1 MKMCLKIVGGPDRG
15 RLFQLEPGKL
25 LVVGRGQQS
34 DTRINDP
41 SVSRIHFEI
50 TADDDSATI
59 VDRGSTGGTYVDG
72 KQVQTRRVQPG
83 KIIKAGD
90 SEFAIAI
97 VSDDSEATIA
107 PPAMENR
114 TRVRPLAELV
124 DSVFGDYELTQI
136 IGQGTSG
143 MVFKAVDL
151 KKSRDVAVKVLTPQF
166 TGDDEQRRRFVRA
179 MKTMLP
185 IRDDHVVRL
194 YGAGKTGPY
203 CWAAMEYIDGENL
216 AQEIERIGIEGM
228 MDWKKVWRVAVDIGQ
243 ALKTGYEHKIVHRNL
258 TPTNILRRR
267 GDGSCVLGDFMLAK
281 ALEGTLAQQVTQPGQ
296 IMGSIPYIAPER
308 TKADAPI
315 DTRSDIYGLGAT
327 CYALLTGRPPISGS
341 SLSEMI
347 KNVRDEH
354 PKPPKQYQLAINDLF
369 QDVIMKMIAKSP
381 DDRFDNPMQMLKE
394 LMKIGK
400 FNKLDA
406 GV

>member
-1 MKMCLKIVGGPDRG
+1 M
-15 RLFQLEPGKL
+15 
-25 LVVGRGQQS
+25 
-34 DTRINDP
+34 NDP

-50 TADDDSATI
+50 TAGDDSVTI
-59 VDRGSTGGTYVDG
+59 VDRGSTGGTFVDG
-72 KQVQTRRVQPG
+72 KQIQTRRVQPG

-90 SEFAIAI
+90 SEFAIA
-97 VSDDSEATIA
+97 VVPDDSEATIA
-107 PPAMENR
+107 SPPPMEKP

-185 IRDDHVVRL
+185 IRDDHIVHL

-243 ALKTGYEHKIVHRNL
+243 ALNTGYEHKIVHRNL

-308 TKADAPI
+308 TKADAPV

-354 PKPPKQYQLAINDLF
+354 PKPPKQFQLAINDLF

-381 DDRFDNPMQMLKE
+381 DDRYDNPMQLLKE

-400 FNKLDA
+400 FNNLDA